1 MQKGSSIKQ
10 LVAVWLGHAVCKGG
24 VNCAAV
30 PGFRDWEKLYV
41 SVTYST
47 SLVDTENFGL
57 LLLVLCMQW
66 CPAWWT
72 SRSSPPTNP
81 R

>member
-10 LVAVWLGHAVCKGG
+10 LVLLPAVWLGHAVCKGG

-41 SVTYST
+41 SVTYRT
-47 SLVDTENFGL
+47 LVD
-57 LLLVLCMQW
+57 
-66 CPAWWT
+66 
-72 SRSSPPTNP
+72 S
-81 R
+81 

>member
-10 LVAVWLGHAVCKGG
+10 LVVVVLLLAGVRLGHAVCKGG

-41 SVTYST
+41 SVTYRT
-47 SLVDTENFGL
+47 LVD
-57 LLLVLCMQW
+57 
-66 CPAWWT
+66 
-72 SRSSPPTNP
+72 S
-81 R
+81 